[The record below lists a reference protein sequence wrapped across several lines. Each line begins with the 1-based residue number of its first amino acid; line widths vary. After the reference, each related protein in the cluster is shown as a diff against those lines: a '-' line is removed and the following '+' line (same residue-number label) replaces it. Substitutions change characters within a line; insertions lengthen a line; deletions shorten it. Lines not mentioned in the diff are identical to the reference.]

1 MLEWIVRIVVL
12 CFVVGFALSVFDID
26 PASIMTNSWDTIRTV
41 GDLFVGV
48 VRWAVPYILVG
59 AVVVV
64 PVAAVSLLLRWT
76 RARRGP

>member
-1 MLEWIVRIVVL
+1 MAWIVKVVVL

-26 PASIMTNSWDTIRTV
+26 PASIFTNTWATV
-41 GDLFVGV
+41 REVGELTASV
-48 VRWAVPYILVG
+48 VRWALPYIMVG

-64 PVAAVSLLLRWT
+64 PIALIGLLLRWT

>member
-1 MLEWIVRIVVL
+1 MGWIVKIIAL

-26 PASIMTNSWDTIRTV
+26 PAAILTNTWATIRDV
-41 GDLFVGV
+41 FDLAAGV

-59 AVVVV
+59 AVVVL
-64 PVAAVSLLLRWT
+64 PVAAVSILLRWT

>member
-1 MLEWIVRIVVL
+1 MGWIVKIIVL
-12 CFVVGFALSVFDID
+12 CFVVGFALSVFEID
-26 PASIMTNSWDTIRTV
+26 PAAILTNTWATIRDV
-41 GDLFVGV
+41 FDLAVGV

-64 PVAAVSLLLRWT
+64 PIAAVSVLLRWT

>member
-1 MLEWIVRIVVL
+1 MGWIVKIIGL
-12 CFVVGFALSVFDID
+12 CFVVGFALSVFEID
-26 PASIMTNSWDTIRTV
+26 PASILTNTWVTV
-41 GDLFVGV
+41 RDVFDLAVGV

-64 PVAAVSLLLRWT
+64 PIAAVSLLLRWT